1 MPTGKHFSVVIKV
14 VVVLLPVIV
23 CLTGI
28 GCCIE
33 QASVSNLNLTRLR
46 TQAAEA
52 FTSGIAAI
60 MREPVLSV
68 DEIWVL
74 REILKLTPDEAL
86 QQFVND
92 KIAGLRGNSFLR
104 LIDPNVSRIDL
115 SADQYSGF
123 SRFYSYVLAPF
134 GMPEE
139 RAISFIND
147 FLATEE
153 SGYILTHQFLVL
165 EWAEQTDLELPEPL
179 RNKRK
184 GILERILQEQLA
196 DDSFSDLYAER
207 AAILLRFK
215 KPKAKDAVNWIRTI
229 VNAQLKDGSWGI
241 YSKELTYDGQSTILK
256 PTASHTIVLSLLSL
270 RVYLNA
276 Y

>member
-1 MPTGKHFSVVIKV
+1 MPTGKRFSAVIKV
-14 VVVLLPVIV
+14 VAVLLPVMV

-28 GCCIE
+28 GCGIE

-52 FTSGIAAI
+52 YTSGIAAI

-115 SADQYSGF
+115 PADQYSGF

-179 RNKRK
+179 RNKKK

-196 DDSFSDLYAER
+196 DNSFSDLYVER

-229 VNAQLKDGSWGI
+229 VNAQLKEGSWGI

>member
-1 MPTGKHFSVVIKV
+1 MSTGKRFSAVIKV

>member
-1 MPTGKHFSVVIKV
+1 MSTGKRFGTVKKVII
-14 VVVLLPVIV
+14 VLLPVMV
-23 CLTGI
+23 CYTGVG
-28 GCCIE
+28 GCTSIR
-33 QASVSNLNLTRLR
+33 NFNLTTLR
-46 TQAAEA
+46 TKAAKA
-52 FTSGIAAI
+52 YTSGVAAI
-60 MREPVLSV
+60 MRGQVSSV

-74 REILKLTPDEAL
+74 REILKLTPDKTL

-92 KIAGLRGNSFLR
+92 KVASLEKDSFLR
-104 LIDPNVSRIDL
+104 LVDPNVSRVEL
-115 SADQYSGF
+115 PADPCSGF
-123 SRFYSYVLAPF
+123 TRFYSYVLAPF
-134 GMPEE
+134 GRPEE

-165 EWAEQTDLELPEPL
+165 EWAEQTGLELPGPL

-196 DDSFSDLYAER
+196 DDPFSDLYAER

-215 KPKAKDAVNWIRTI
+215 KIKAKDAANWIRTI
-229 VNAQLKDGSWGI
+229 VNAQLEDGSWGF
-241 YSKELTYDGQSTILK
+241 YSKELNYDGQSTILK
-256 PTASHTIVLSLLSL
+256 TAASHTIVLSLLSL

>member
-1 MPTGKHFSVVIKV
+1 MSTGKRFSTVKRV
-14 VVVLLPVIV
+14 VVVLLSVMV
-23 CLTGI
+23 CFTGI
-28 GCCIE
+28 GGCIE
-33 QASVSNLNLTRLR
+33 QPPISSLDLTTLR
-46 TQAAEA
+46 TKAAEA
-52 FTSGIAAI
+52 YTSGLTVI
-60 MREPVLSV
+60 MWESVSSV

-74 REILKLTPDEAL
+74 REILKLTPDEVL

-92 KIAGLRGNSFLR
+92 KAASLGGDSFLR
-104 LIDPNVSRIDL
+104 LIDPNVSRVDL
-115 SADQYSGF
+115 PADPCSGF
-123 SRFYSYVLAPF
+123 TRFYSYALAPF
-134 GMPEE
+134 GKPEE

-165 EWAEQTDLELPEPL
+165 EWAEQTGLELPGPL

-215 KPKAKDAVNWIRTI
+215 KPKAKDAANWIRTI
-229 VNAQLKDGSWGI
+229 VNAQLEDGSWGV
-241 YSKELTYDGQSTILK
+241 YPKELTYDGQSTILK

>member
-1 MPTGKHFSVVIKV
+1 MSTKERFSTVKKAI
-14 VVVLLPVIV
+14 VVLLPVMV

-28 GCCIE
+28 GGCIE
-33 QASVSNLNLTRLR
+33 QAPVSNLNLTILR
-46 TQAAEA
+46 TQASEA
-52 FTSGIAAI
+52 YTSGIAAI
-60 MREPVLSV
+60 MREPVSSV

-74 REILKLTPDEAL
+74 REILKLTPDETL

-92 KIAGLRGNSFLR
+92 KAASLGGDSFMR
-104 LIDPNVSRIDL
+104 LIDPNVSRVDL
-115 SADQYSGF
+115 PADPCSGF
-123 SRFYSYVLAPF
+123 TRFYGYVLAPF
-134 GMPEE
+134 GRPEE

-153 SGYILTHQFLVL
+153 SSYILTHQFLVL
-165 EWAEQTDLELPEPL
+165 EWAEQTGLELPWPL

-184 GILERILQEQLA
+184 GILKQILQEQLT
-196 DDSFSDLYAER
+196 DNSFSDLYAER